1 MGLQLGVVSSREERR
16 QSAVAALGLG
26 ERVREERFD
35 RITRLACAV
44 LGAPASTITVLDEDR
59 ACYPGAAGYDGSP
72 VPREQTFCDRTTDD
86 DAFTLV
92 TDARLDPRF
101 AGLDAVV
108 NGDVRFYVG
117 VPLHDRLGNVIGVL
131 CVFDAVARTITTGER
146 RSLEDL
152 AHWAEQELTESAEEQ
167 AATAVQ
173 ASLMPDRPLH
183 TEGWDVA
190 GFCVPALAVG
200 GDFFDYRL
208 GEDVLHV
215 GLGDVMGKGTGAALL
230 GAGIRAAVR
239 ATHAEVVAGVDLGW
253 TATRIARSQ
262 FTDLERTDAFATVF
276 EAAIDVFDGTLRYV
290 DAGLGLVLVT
300 RADGSIERLHTTD
313 RPFGILADDLWTEHR
328 AWLEPGDRMLVFS
341 DGLLDV
347 LDEPMRWWEPLG
359 RLLADS
365 ESAEEALERIGAL
378 ARSGTCTDDVTAL
391 VVHRTG
397 ADPVRAVA

>member
-16 QSAVAALGLG
+16 QGAVTALGLG
-26 ERVREERFD
+26 EHVREERFD

-44 LGAPASTITVLDEDR
+44 LGATASTITVLDEDR

-72 VPREQTFCDRTTDD
+72 VPREQTFCDRTTDE

-92 TDARLDPRF
+92 TDAQLDPRF

-108 NGDVRFYVG
+108 SGQVRFYVG

-131 CVFDAVARTITTGER
+131 CVFDAAVRTITTAER

-152 AHWAEQELTESAEEQ
+152 AHWAERELIESVEEQ

-173 ASLMPDRPLH
+173 ASLMPDRTLH
-183 TEGWDVA
+183 TDGWDVA
-190 GFCVPALAVG
+190 GFCLPALAVG

-276 EAAIDVFDGTLRYV
+276 EAAIDLFDGTLRYV

-300 RADGSIERLHTTD
+300 RANGSVERLHTTD

-365 ESAEEALERIGAL
+365 ESAEDALERLGAL
-378 ARSGTCTDDVTAL
+378 ARSGVCTDDVTAL
-391 VVHRTG
+391 VVHRSAG
-397 ADPVRAVA
+397 AVRAVA